1 MLPSQQKST
10 VNKGPKARSID
21 DFESMYVKAV
31 IKEAMIFLLDTIERQ
46 EEEKLKL
53 SNINADNLAEAR
65 RKLHQAGKEVEQAKK
80 GADEAKAEL
89 EELKRNQLT

>member
-1 MLPSQQKST
+1 MNVAQQRRTMLPSQQKIT
-10 VNKGPKARSID
+10 LNKGPKARNIN

-53 SNINADNLAEAR
+53 SNINADNLVEAR
-65 RKLHQAGKEVEQAKK
+65 RKLHHAEKEVEQDKK
-80 GADEAKAEL
+80 EL
-89 EELKRNQLT
+89 Q